1 MTAKWA
7 FCYKVFATNSPL
19 QEQIPW
25 LLWENFLKINTRV
38 LYKIFDKYL
47 LTLYVCVY
55 MFVCIFWCSL
65 HVCVLM
71 SYISLSLSYHWQ
83 ANTRGVQFTS
93 INRRQTRIGESRVES
108 PAACFIISLL
118 LAFIDIR
125 VSFTCIFWICRF
137 MVFFFF
143 FFFPSYPNFIDT

>member
-1 MTAKWA
+1 MRK
-7 FCYKVFATNSPL
+7 
-19 QEQIPW
+19 
-25 LLWENFLKINTRV
+25 LLLKINTRV

-125 VSFTCIFWICRF
+125 VSFSCIFWIYRF
-137 MVFFFF
+137 MVFFFPLLPQF
-143 FFFPSYPNFIDT
+143 YRYIVICRYRGFLLFIFLILFFPFRDI